1 VAKLVARLLAAA
13 ALCLR
18 VQASSKNTK
27 WATLAKEWRTHYSP
41 PKKFTIKRKNMKQ
54 YIPQRNSL
62 GNHCCQMAEFWDA
75 GLKNGPVKLLAAW
88 EISGQEPGPIPN
100 FLIAA

>member
-1 VAKLVARLLAAA
+1 
-13 ALCLR
+13 
-18 VQASSKNTK
+18 
-27 WATLAKEWRTHYSP
+27 
-41 PKKFTIKRKNMKQ
+41 MKQ